1 MPQDHPYFIAT
12 AYLLTAAVTL
22 GMIAAILLDRRNLQE
37 ALAKIGKAR
46 PPGER
51 TGE

>member
-1 MPQDHPYFIAT
+1 MPQDHPYFIAS
-12 AYLLTAAVTL
+12 AYLITAIVTL

-37 ALAKIGKAR
+37 ALAKIAKTR
-46 PPGER
+46 PPGGR